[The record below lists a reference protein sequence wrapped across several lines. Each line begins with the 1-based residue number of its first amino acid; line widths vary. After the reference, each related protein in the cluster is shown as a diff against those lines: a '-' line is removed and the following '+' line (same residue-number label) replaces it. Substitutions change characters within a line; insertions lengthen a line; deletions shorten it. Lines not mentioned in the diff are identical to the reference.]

1 MPYGN
6 EILTADVIAREAITT
21 LYANTVMANLVYR
34 GVEADWNGDVLGH
47 AKGDTI
53 TIRKPTV
60 FTADVFDRSA
70 GIQLQDIDE
79 EGIPVKLDTIAD
91 VSFAVTSEELTLDI
105 TQFSQRLLMPAM
117 EALAQ
122 KVDQDLLAL
131 RSEVVTNSVTFGSS
145 AWETVIDARKKLNE
159 AKVPLPSRVAVW
171 GSELEGEVLK
181 DARFTTANQ
190 TGDGGTRFTE
200 AQVGRAAGFDHFLDQ
215 NVDNTDESLA
225 FHPWA
230 FTLATRPLYL
240 PEGAAD
246 AAQAAYDGISVR
258 VVRDYDVNKKEQ
270 VVSVDVLYGVKTLDE
285 TRAVIIEPGS

>member
-6 EILTADVIAREAITT
+6 DILTADVIAREAITT

-34 GVEADWNGDVLGH
+34 GVEADWSGDVLGH

-53 TIRKPTV
+53 TVRKPTV
-60 FTADVFDRSA
+60 FTADEFDRAA
-70 GIQLQDIDE
+70 GIQLQDIEE

-91 VSFAVTSEELTLDI
+91 VSFSVTSEELTLDI
-105 TQFSQRLLMPAM
+105 TQFASRLLVPAM

-122 KVDQDLLAL
+122 KIDKDLLAL
-131 RSEVVTNSVTFGSS
+131 RYDVTASVEFGT
-145 AWETVIDARKKLNE
+145 AWDTVIDVRKTLNK
-159 AKVPLPSRVAVW
+159 AKVPFPGRAIVW
-171 GSELEGEVLK
+171 GSELEGDVLK

-190 TGDGGTRFTE
+190 TGDGGTRFSE

-215 NVDNTDESLA
+215 NVDDTDESVA

-246 AAQAAYDGISVR
+246 AAQASWDGISVR
-258 VVRDYDVNKKEQ
+258 VVRDYDTNKKEQ
-270 VVSVDVLYGVKTLDE
+270 IVSVDVLYGVKTLDAA
-285 TRAVIIEPGS
+285 RAVIIEPGS